1 MIGLTTLLALICAAS
16 ANTLQAQLDY
26 GSFQGYY
33 DADYNMSYWKK
44 IPFAAPPVGENR
56 FRGPQPPV
64 QINGTYDT
72 DSDFL
77 GCPQKLSTGSEDC
90 LYLGV
95 FARPWSKGQKL
106 RPVFVEFYGGAFVEG
121 SASSALPGIFYPL
134 LNSSDENDFIAVGP
148 NYRVNAFGFLPGQ
161 EVHDDPMSDLNSGL
175 LDQQYALEW
184 VHKYIHH
191 FGGDPSQVTIIG
203 QSAGGGSTVAQSIAN
218 GGRTEPALFQRS
230 LSLSPF
236 WPKTY
241 RYNDPEA
248 QAIYDQFA
256 RVSNCSSSK
265 DTLGCLKAASLET
278 LMTAAYNITYSDEYG
293 PSSYTW
299 APVIDGRFLRTT
311 LTEAIKHGDINGD
324 VHWGMY
330 NTYEGENF
338 IPPSLNNSDSSSTSD
353 AAFKLWLSDFLP
365 GLSQDEL
372 ERLETVY
379 YPPSGS
385 SENIESYNSTFVRA
399 ELVYRDLV
407 LACPAYWTANVA
419 DTGYLGEYTISPATH
434 GSDWSKPNALQTEYP
449 MIYQG
454 FAGAY
459 ASLIQ
464 TGNPNTNK
472 LTNSSEAAIPNI
484 RTGKEWVIAMS
495 GFTTTK
501 IERLRERCGFW
512 MDVAENV
519 PI

>member
-1 MIGLTTLLALICAAS
+1 MGAAS
-16 ANTLQAQLDY
+16 ANNLLAELNY

-56 FRGPQPPV
+56 FRGPQPPA
-64 QINGTYDT
+64 QIN
-72 DSDFL
+72 
-77 GCPQKLSTGSEDC
+77 
-90 LYLGV
+90 
-95 FARPWSKGQKL
+95 GQKL
-106 RPVFVEFYGGAFVEG
+106 RPVFIEFYGGAFVEG
-121 SASSALPGIFYPL
+121 SASTGLPGIFYPL
-134 LNSSDENDFIAVGP
+134 LNSSDESDFIAVGP
-148 NYRVNAFGFLPGQ
+148 NYRTNAFGFLPGQ
-161 EVHDDPMSDLNSGL
+161 EVHDDPKSDLNAGL

-203 QSAGGGSTVAQSIAN
+203 QSAGGGSTVAQSLAN
-218 GGRTEPALFQRS
+218 GGRTEPPLFQRS

-241 RYNDPEA
+241 RYNAPEA
-248 QAIYDQFA
+248 QAIYDQFTRA
-256 RVSNCSSSK
+256 SNCSSSK
-265 DTLGCLKAASLET
+265 DTLGCLKTASLET
-278 LMTAAYNITYSDEYG
+278 LMTAAYNVTYSDEYG

-299 APVIDGRFLRTT
+299 APVIDGHFLRTT
-311 LTEAIKHGDINGD
+311 LTKAIKNGDINGD

-338 IPPSLNNSDSSSTSD
+338 IPPSLNNSDSGSSD
-353 AAFKLWLSDFLP
+353 AAFKLWLGDFLP
-365 GLSQDEL
+365 GLSQHEL
-372 ERLETVY
+372 QRLETV

-385 SENIESYNSTFVRA
+385 SENIESYNSTYVRA

-407 LACPAYWTANVA
+407 LACPAYWTASIA
-419 DTGYLGEYTISPATH
+419 ETGYLGEYTISPATH
-434 GSDWSKPNALQTEYP
+434 GSDVSWWDNPNVLQTEYP
-449 MIYQG
+449 TIYHG

-472 LTNSSEAAIPNI
+472 LTNSSEAAVPNI
-484 RTGKEWVIAMS
+484 KTGKEWVIAMS
-495 GFTTTK
+495 GFTTAK
-501 IERLRERCGFW
+501 IEQLKERCGFW
-512 MDVAENV
+512 MDVAANV